1 MTQYLRWAGISGA
14 DDDKY
19 PFGINNEKAMLFYSN
34 ETARRLYR
42 EHVDK
47 IVMRRNSINGVMY
60 RDDPTIFGWELLNE
74 AQCLT
79 GRWAERRA
87 WFAEMSAH
95 LKSLDP
101 DHPVAPGDWGYRSAA
116 ERQFFQQNCQ

>member
-1 MTQYLRWAGISGA
+1 
-14 DDDKY
+14 
-19 PFGINNEKAMLFYSN
+19 FGINNEKAMLFYSN

-47 IVMRRNSINGVMY
+47 IVMRRNSINGVIY
-60 RDDPTIFGWELLNE
+60 RDDPTIFGFELLNE

-116 ERQFFQQNCQ
+116 ERYPQSRSEEHTSELQSRENLVCRLLLE